1 MPEYQ
6 FIVATLYTVE
16 AESETEAWEKYYAG
30 HASEQSSTVEME
42 EQ

>member
-1 MPEYQ
+1 MREYH
-6 FIVATLYTVE
+6 FIESILHTVE